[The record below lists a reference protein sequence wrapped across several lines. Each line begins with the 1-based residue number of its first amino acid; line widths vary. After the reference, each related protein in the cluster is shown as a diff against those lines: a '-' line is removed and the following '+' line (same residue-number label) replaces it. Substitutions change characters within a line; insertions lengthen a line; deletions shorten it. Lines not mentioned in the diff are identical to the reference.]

1 MAFQLRDDILDVTG
15 DSAKLGKKTGM
26 DEKKNTL
33 VKLYGLDRCEVL
45 IDEETARAVAALD
58 AFEDRTFLADL
69 AHALAHR
76 DH

>member
-1 MAFQLRDDILDVTG
+1 
-15 DSAKLGKKTGM
+15 M

-45 IDEETARAVAALD
+45 IDEETARAVTALD
-58 AFEDRTFLADL
+58 AFEDRTFLTDL